1 MACLAFSVDKA
12 AGCGVAAARG
22 SGDGCRDR
30 GARGRRRRRGRSR
43 CLRAMVV
50 RRRRRRL
57 LGGGNRSWGRAG
69 CTRWRLLCRRLG
81 WCGGCC
87 GWCPLRRLRLR
98 DVCRRWTRRRL
109 RCALLRGCR
118 RRRLMRGGKQAS
130 SNEADCNDKDGP
142 VSQRLADSRP
152 HHRLSYAVQRDRV
165 FGPLAS
171 ELEEHLRKAMQGIKA
186 ARRTKFD

>member
-22 SGDGCRDR
+22 SGGGCRDR
-30 GARGRRRRRGRSR
+30 GLFARGGRRRRGRSR
-43 CLRAMVV
+43 CLRAMIV

-57 LGGGNRSWGRAG
+57 LGGGNRSCGRG
-69 CTRWRLLCRRLG
+69 RRTRGRWLCRRLG
-81 WCGGCC
+81 WCRRCC

-109 RCALLRGCR
+109 RCALLHGGR

-152 HHRLSYAVQRDRV
+152 HRRLSLAVQGDRV
-165 FGPLAS
+165 FRPF
-171 ELEEHLRKAMQGIKA
+171 GIA
-186 ARRTKFD
+186 GARRAPLESKARN

>member
-1 MACLAFSVDKA
+1 MAFSVNKA

-30 GARGRRRRRGRSR
+30 GARGRRRRRVRSR

-57 LGGGNRSWGRAG
+57 LGGGNRSCGRG
-69 CTRWRLLCRRLG
+69 RRTRRRLLCRRLG
-81 WCGGCC
+81 WCGRCC
-87 GWCPLRRLRLR
+87 GWCPLRRLRRLRLR

-118 RRRLMRGGKQAS
+118 RRRLMRGDKQTS
-130 SNEADCNDKDGP
+130 SNEADCNDKDVP

-152 HHRLSYAVQRDRV
+152 HRRLSYAVQRDRV
-165 FGPLAS
+165 SARSAS
-171 ELEEHLRKAMQGIKA
+171 ELEKHLRKAKQGIKA